1 MINVYDEAIE
11 DENNEDT
18 GGRQPID
25 DDDDDDDDGEMM
37 LMMMMIRT
45 RVDGGPLIVET
56 FDKPASCSTAL

>member
-25 DDDDDDDDGEMM
+25 DDDDDGEMK

-45 RVDGGPLIVET
+45 RVDGGSLIVET
-56 FDKPASCSTAL
+56 FDKPASCSIAL